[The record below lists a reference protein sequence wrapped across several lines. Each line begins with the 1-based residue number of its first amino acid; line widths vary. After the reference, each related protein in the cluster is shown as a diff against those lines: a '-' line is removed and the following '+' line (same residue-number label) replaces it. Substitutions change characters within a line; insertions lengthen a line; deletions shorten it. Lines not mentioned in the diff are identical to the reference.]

1 MLVSLASLLHVSAMC
16 LVLKV
21 CLYYI
26 NAPLNNTIMAKV
38 MSPLSGS
45 SSKSYWKE
53 EDSHAFPANP
63 QMFLWFLAAVNSLQ
77 VRLQSS
83 SGPQLYREH

>member
-1 MLVSLASLLHVSAMC
+1 MLVSLASLLHVSAMR

-38 MSPLSGS
+38 TSPLSGS

-53 EDSHAFPANP
+53 EDSRAFPAIP
-63 QMFLWFLAAVNSLQ
+63 QMFLWFLAAINSLQ